1 MYCLRIKAMFMHSN
15 LALSD
20 EQFQDQVNPVASLFH
35 DRLVFGLW
43 AKEMLMQVEK
53 ATIRLKNQDKPIKEI
68 AKTLGAT
75 IWQVLKKKE
84 CTRLLSNIKRPE
96 KSQKTIK

>member
-1 MYCLRIKAMFMHSN
+1 
-15 LALSD
+15 
-20 EQFQDQVNPVASLFH
+20 
-35 DRLVFGLW
+35 
-43 AKEMLMQVEK
+43 MLMQVEK

-96 KSQKTIK
+96 KSQKTIKWLMKKNTFNTSHRAINTHEEVAISLL